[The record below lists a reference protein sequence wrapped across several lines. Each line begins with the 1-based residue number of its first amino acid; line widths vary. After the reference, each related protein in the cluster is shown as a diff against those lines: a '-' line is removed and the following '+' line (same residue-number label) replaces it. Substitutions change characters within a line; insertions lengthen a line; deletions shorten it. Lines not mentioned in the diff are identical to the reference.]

1 MSKELETQEEV
12 VVENQNDLLAF
23 NWEEGEDD
31 FFATGEKKTTPPVK
45 EEPKEVEPT
54 EEKPKEEE
62 PKEDFFEESKT
73 KEKETDIN
81 VNSSIYL
88 DVLKDLK
95 EQGIFKHVELEEGED
110 IDAERFA
117 ELQQEEY
124 DTEIAARLETWA
136 TQELDPDAQAFIK
149 FKVQGG
155 NTEDFFKEYS
165 KSSDIPE
172 GDIEN
177 ESHQDAVI
185 KYQLKQEGW
194 SNDEIEDRLEYLEN
208 SGKKKDFAKRYD
220 AKLKEQIEKN
230 KSKLLEQAEEQKQKA
245 KQVEDNFKAS
255 VKDALS
261 EVNEVSGFKISQQ
274 DKGKIYDLL
283 TKRNFKLSEN
293 QMITGFQKKMGDILQ
308 DTEKLILL
316 AKLIDSDFDFT
327 EMKKQIETKKVK
339 EVKSNLQKHQSSKP
353 SGFGS
358 STQGRSLA
366 DLFD

>member
-1 MSKELETQEEV
+1 MSKELETQEV
-12 VVENQNDLLAF
+12 ALENQNDLLAF
-23 NWEEGEDD
+23 NWEDDEVD
-31 FFATGEKKTTPPVK
+31 FFATGGEKTTTPV
-45 EEPKEVEPT
+45 EEESKEVKST
-54 EEKPKEEE
+54 EEKPKEEL
-62 PKEDFFEESKT
+62 KEEEFFEESKMN
-73 KEKETDIN
+73 KEETDVDSN
-81 VNSSIYL
+81 NSIYL

-95 EQGIFKHVELEEGED
+95 EQGIFKHIELEEGED
-110 IDAERFA
+110 IDAEKFA

-124 DTEIAARLETWA
+124 ETEIAARLETWA

-155 NTEDFFKEYS
+155 STQDFFKEYS

-172 GDIEN
+172 GDIDD
-177 ESHQDAVI
+177 ESYQDAVI
-185 KYQLKQEGW
+185 RYQLKQEGW
-194 SNDEIEDRLEYLEN
+194 SNDEIEDRLEYLED
-208 SGKKKDFAKRYD
+208 SGKKRDFAKRYD
-220 AKLKEQIEKN
+220 ARVKEQIEKN
-230 KSKLLEQAEEQKQKA
+230 KDKLLKQAEEQRQKA
-245 KQVEDNFKAS
+245 KQIEDNFKAS
-255 VKDALS
+255 VKDALA
-261 EVNEVSGFKISQQ
+261 EVNEISGFKISQQ
-274 DKGKIYDLL
+274 DKNRIYDLL

-339 EVKSNLQKHQSSKP
+339 EVKSNLQKYQSSKP

>member
-1 MSKELETQEEV
+1 MSKELETQEV
-12 VVENQNDLLAF
+12 ALENQNDLLAF
-23 NWEEGEDD
+23 NWEDDEVD
-31 FFATGEKKTTPPVK
+31 FFATGGEKTTTPV
-45 EEPKEVEPT
+45 EEELK
-54 EEKPKEEE
+54 EEKPKEQLKEE
-62 PKEDFFEESKT
+62 LEEEEFFEESKMN
-73 KEKETDIN
+73 KEETNIDSN
-81 VNSSIYL
+81 NSIYL

-95 EQGIFKHVELEEGED
+95 EQGIFKHIELEEDED

-124 DTEIAARLETWA
+124 ETEIAARLETWA

-155 NTEDFFKEYS
+155 NTQDFFKEYS

-172 GDIEN
+172 GDIDD
-177 ESHQDAVI
+177 ESYQDAVI
-185 KYQLKQEGW
+185 RYQLKQEGW
-194 SNDEIEDRLEYLEN
+194 SNDEIEDRLEYLED
-208 SGKKKDFAKRYD
+208 SGKKKDFARRYD
-220 AKLKEQIEKN
+220 ARVKEQIEKN
-230 KSKLLEQAEEQKQKA
+230 REKLLKQAEEQRQKA
-245 KQVEDNFKAS
+245 KQIEDNFKAS
-255 VKDALS
+255 VKDALA
-261 EVNEVSGFKISQQ
+261 EVNEISGFKISQQ
-274 DKGKIYDLL
+274 DKNRIYDLL

-293 QMITGFQKKMGDILQ
+293 QMITGFQKKMGEILQ

-339 EVKSNLQKHQSSKP
+339 EVKSNLQKYQSSKP